1 MLAFGSIF
9 KCLSKGRQI
18 KWFLGSIQNKTV
30 TSVIYKCS
38 HCFRVKNNSYTFQ
51 LHQCKSSIIKID
63 PWYGLYVLLSKNI
76 SSCAALSIDGVFL
89 LQGTTKACS
98 EIPQVLHWRISVSV
112 SYVKLNIYW
121 CKNFTQLSLVPKLT
135 GFALNHCHNFCVL
148 ILCQNKIFWWKFFV

>member
-63 PWYGLYVLLSKNI
+63 PSYGLYVFLSKNI
-76 SSCAALSIDGVFL
+76 SSCAALSIDGVFAARYP
-89 LQGTTKACS
+89 K
-98 EIPQVLHWRISVSV
+98 
-112 SYVKLNIYW
+112 
-121 CKNFTQLSLVPKLT
+121 SLFWNPS
-135 GFALNHCHNFCVL
+135 GFALKNICIRFICEIKHLLMQKFHTTFPAGA
-148 ILCQNKIFWWKFFV
+148 KINWFSLESLP